1 MEELQSLARNDVFI
15 LGAGFSK
22 AVSEL
27 FPLAAE
33 LLGPIEDA
41 LNQDLTNGVRRKG
54 GEGFEQW
61 LSRLAEGQPYLSP
74 DKNLE
79 RSAAFLRVSQ
89 KIGEVL
95 TERENEAL
103 ECHIP
108 DWLAKLLFVWHVRN
122 ATVISFNYDNVVEAA
137 VQSQLLPLCS
147 GYGGSY
153 WVRTHDVLNRLPPLP
168 PQRMYEETRVD
179 SIHGGIQPSPVDNY
193 VEQPVPAED
202 TFRLLK
208 LHGSISW
215 YWVSDDTTGV
225 TLQRW
230 PDIGKFGDPMGDQR
244 AKIARQLPGRVPF
257 IAPPSSTKSKYLGNP
272 VIRKLWQDA
281 FQALQKAD
289 HIYFLGYSVP
299 PQDLAAMGLIAE
311 AVADRTP
318 SPSITVVDKRSPKVI
333 ENLATL
339 LLSSDNPDG
348 QLSAEARQ
356 DRIHGQLITTYNVKE
371 HGDDNAIEEFS
382 HEYFHK
388 LKSHAVDSLNEFALH
403 LEQEVDQNE
412 PETLLMHG
420 ELNVV
425 PRPRADATL
434 RLCTDHMAMRDHVS
448 PTLVIPFD
456 SCQWRP
462 DGEGISK
469 LMRELLLHKFTQL
482 VVKYTDRAGKV
493 HDFPVVNHRLELQPA
508 NMYGEG
514 HYMLSLIIFGTQQPP
529 LNYCPELATKLK
541 AP

>member
-1 MEELQSLARNDVFI
+1 MEELQSLTRNDVFI

-41 LNQDLTNGVRRKG
+41 LDQDLTNGVRRKG

-61 LSRLAEGQPYLSP
+61 LSRVAEGQPYLSP
-74 DKNLE
+74 DRNLE

-179 SIHGGIQPSPVDNY
+179 SIHGGIQPSPVDNC
-193 VEQPVPAED
+193 VELPVPAED

-230 PDIGKFGDPMGDQR
+230 PDIGKFGEPMGDQR
-244 AKIARQLPGRVPF
+244 AEIARQLPGRVPF

-281 FQALQKAD
+281 FQALQKAE

-311 AVADRTP
+311 AVADRAP
-318 SPSITVVDKRSPKVI
+318 SPAITVVDKRSTKVI
-333 ENLATL
+333 NNLVNL
-339 LLSSDNPDG
+339 LLTNDKEEGEPTTKTRAKIRDL
-348 QLSAEARQ
+348 LSTIYSAKQ
-356 DRIHGQLITTYNVKE
+356 HQG
-371 HGDDNAIEEFS
+371 DNALRVFTR
-382 HEYFHK
+382 EYFHE
-388 LKSHAVDSLNEFALH
+388 LKSNAIDSLNDFAKCV
-403 LEQEVDQNE
+403 EYAVDQDGNVE
-412 PETLLMHG
+412 LLIRG
-420 ELNVV
+420 EFDVV
-425 PRPRADATL
+425 PRPERNAGL
-434 RLCTDHMAMRDHVS
+434 RLCSDHMTVKNLGGS
-448 PTLVIPFD
+448 TLVIPFD
-456 SCQWRP
+456 SCHQLP
-462 DGEGISK
+462 DREGISK
-469 LMRELLLHKFTQL
+469 LMGELLSHECKQL
-482 VVKYTDRAGKV
+482 VVRYTDPASNKV
-493 HDFPVVNHRLELQPA
+493 HDFPVVDHRLEVRPKH
-508 NMYGEG
+508 MYGEG
-514 HYMLSLIIFGTQQPP
+514 YYALSLIIFGAQQPP
-529 LNYCPELATKLK
+529 LNYRPELATKVK